1 MPFPRH
7 ATLFSVPFSANHVAI
22 DASHHKHLGHGP
34 AHQGGRASHGQI
46 SRLTG
51 LSDVSVL
58 MKTTRGQNMSIKPP
72 FTEIEIKRA
81 TSGFYEGHSMEIAL
95 VSKISMA
102 LLVIWALVWP
112 ANANGILGSLNWRLL
127 EDFNA
132 FYIVIVG
139 FFAFFLFVVAAL
151 PQTGRRIMGRPGE
164 APEFSNFSWFSM
176 MFGAGLGVGLMVFA
190 TAEPLGLWGSNPLTV
205 SGQVTGNTEEALQSG
220 YRYTFLHYGFHAWA
234 IYVVTGLSLA
244 YYAYTRDMPLTIR
257 SALTPL
263 FGKYVN
269 GLFGHIVDI
278 LGVVATILGVSVTIG
293 FGVSQFIDGMYA
305 ITGMEWMMDMTG
317 EAPAPGTV
325 GLIAGLLTIMGMS
338 IISAVSGVGRGVKYL
353 SNLNLVLSIILLLV
367 FVVFGSFAFAMTTYG
382 SALVDYIL
390 HFFQLSFGPYLPQS
404 QAEFAAALPAEAA
417 PLADS
422 LYAGATNAWGSFEA
436 FQGGLEGE
444 AAALS
449 PAVQQA
455 VYAAGTDGRLFGW
468 QAGWTTFY
476 WAWWIAFSPFVGL
489 FLARISRG
497 RSVREFIVGCVFA
510 PALVCFAWMTIL
522 GGTAID
528 LELTGGADGAI
539 ISASN
544 TAKLFVTLG
553 EMISGGFLSA
563 ITIMCVVLIMTFLVT
578 SADSGILVMNTIMSG
593 GDQDTDNKHKVIWG
607 IILTLVIGTLLIAGK
622 NGTGSDPMEALKS
635 AMIIGALPFTM
646 VMGLMCL
653 SLAKALYR
661 DGLRDKH
668 AASVTAAAE

>member
-1 MPFPRH
+1 
-7 ATLFSVPFSANHVAI
+7 
-22 DASHHKHLGHGP
+22 
-34 AHQGGRASHGQI
+34 
-46 SRLTG
+46 
-51 LSDVSVL
+51 
-58 MKTTRGQNMSIKPP
+58 MSIKPP
-72 FTEIEIKRA
+72 FTELDIKKA
-81 TSGFYEGHSMEIAL
+81 EAGFYEGYSLPIAL
-95 VSKISMA
+95 ISKITMA

-112 ANANGILGSLNWRLL
+112 ANANSHLGSLNWAILG
-127 EDFNA
+127 DFNA

-139 FFAFFLFVVAAL
+139 AFAFFLFLVAAL
-151 PQTGRRIMGRPGE
+151 PQTGKRVMGREGE

-190 TAEPLGLWGSNPLTV
+190 TAEPMGLWGSNPVVV
-205 SGQVTGNTEEALQSG
+205 SGDVAGNSEAALQSG
-220 YRYTFLHYGFHAWA
+220 YRYTFLHYGIHAWA

-269 GLFGHIVDI
+269 GIFGHIVDV

-293 FGVSQFIDGMYA
+293 FGVSQFIDGLYA
-305 ITGMEWMMDMTG
+305 ITGMEWMMDMSG

-325 GLIAGLLTIMGMS
+325 GLVSGLVVIMTLS

-353 SNLNLVLSIILLLV
+353 SNLNLVLSIILLLT
-367 FVVFGSFAFAMTTYG
+367 FVIFGSFLFAMTTYAT
-382 SALVDYIL
+382 ALVDYIL
-390 HFFQLSFGPYLPQS
+390 HFVSLSFGPYSPQS
-404 QAEFAAALPAEAA
+404 ADAFATALPEAA
-417 PLADS
+417 KPLAGD
-422 LYAGATNAWGSFEA
+422 LMAGATNAWGSFDG
-436 FQGGLEGE
+436 FKSGLEG
-444 AAALS
+444 AAADL
-449 PAVQQA
+449 PEETLAA
-455 VYAAGTDGRLFGW
+455 VYDAGNAGRQFGW

-497 RSVREFIVGCVFA
+497 RSVREFIIGCVIA
-510 PALVCFAWMTIL
+510 PTLVCFAWMTIL

-539 ISASN
+539 IGASN

-553 EMISGGFLSA
+553 EMLSGGFLKA
-563 ITIMCVVLIMTFLVT
+563 ITVMCVVLILTFLVT

-593 GDQDTDNKHKVIWG
+593 GEQETGVKHRIVWG
-607 IILTLVIGTLLIAGK
+607 VILTLVIGTLLIAGK
-622 NGTGSDPMEALKS
+622 TNGGSDPMEALKS

-646 VMGLMCL
+646 VMGLMCA

-668 AASVTAAAE
+668 SAQTAAAE